1 MESSIWTRIKAFI
14 QQSLTSKFK
23 AFFPGCVIGLF
34 GAKSLLFAGL
44 PPEVVTFGA
53 YCLKF
58 MGTVLMAFGSG
69 LGTAYGALLI
79 EKHKNKT
86 NGPRTTEKKRGNG
99 KAA

>member
-1 MESSIWTRIKAFI
+1 MEKSVWERIRSFV
-14 QQSLTSKFK
+14 QDSLTSKFK
-23 AFFPGCVIGLF
+23 AFFPGCIIGLF
-34 GAKSLLFAGL
+34 SAKSLLFAGL
-44 PPEVVTFGA
+44 PDEVVTFGA
-53 YCLKF
+53 YCIKF

-86 NGPRTTEKKRGNG
+86 NGPRATEKKRGTG